1 MKIQD
6 TVALEED
13 LRFSNETAADV
24 VTGAEGAVAAG
35 QAAQPE
41 TVAVGAHGGGSETAK
56 AVV

>member
-13 LRFSNETAADV
+13 LRFSDETAADV
-24 VTGAEGAVAAG
+24 AMGAEGAAAG